1 MRDLVRH
8 MRTTAALP
16 GSVSEALQGVEDPR
30 KGKPLDD
37 KAISTE
43 VAALFFAGVD
53 TTAHTTTWILY
64 ASYCPHFPWSGPTSS
79 SLY

>member
-1 MRDLVRH
+1 MRDLVKH
-8 MRTTAALP
+8 MRTTEAQP
-16 GSVSEALQGVEDPR
+16 GSISEALQAVGDPR
-30 KGKPLDD
+30 KGQPLDD

-64 ASYCPHFPWSGPTSS
+64 APD
-79 SLY
+79 LL